1 MRLNTLCEGEQPFD
15 AFALWRPA
23 GPARASVGRLHL
35 QRLTVELV
43 DRDRRSVAGATCS
56 SLLAEA
62 FDQSA
67 SAVADL

>member
-1 MRLNTLCEGEQPFD
+1 MRLNTPCEGEQPFD

-43 DRDRRSVAGATCS
+43 DRNCRSVAGAT
-56 SLLAEA
+56 LQQLA
-62 FDQSA
+62 
-67 SAVADL
+67 